1 MRISGLLYIFAILLF
16 LSGCQS
22 TEHTQLDLKPEFLDA
37 SFAGYEAI
45 TVESEKEIFALDSDA
60 KVFVNNLTVAK
71 NMVHAKNRNKV
82 MENLIRAIFNRSE
95 FNMIYDNGAN
105 TTASETFNNRAA
117 NCLSLSI
124 MTYAL
129 AKQAGF
135 EVTFQ
140 EIDIPEYWTR
150 KDGYSLINGHI
161 NLRIS
166 DASDSTMILLENR
179 TMVVDF
185 DPFSPKKYFPSNPV
199 NKQRVVAMFY
209 NNKGAEALVN
219 GDHLSAYSYLK
230 AAVQADIMFQDAWT
244 NLGILYRMAGHYDWA
259 EKTYEEALKLNQDN
273 LTIWEN
279 LAILHE
285 HQGRFELAQNIND
298 FVVKKRL
305 SNPYYH
311 FILGEQELEIGNYQ
325 NALSHY
331 KKAIKI
337 DESHHEFYF
346 GMAKAYAN
354 MGDSEQAMKYL
365 KRAKRHT
372 QINDLKDRY
381 QHKMDLF
388 AKL

>member
-1 MRISGLLYIFAILLF
+1 MRISGLLTIFAILLF

-22 TEHTQLDLKPEFLDA
+22 TEQAQVDLKPVFLDTA
-37 SFAGYEAI
+37 FSGYQAVP
-45 TVESEKEIFALDSDA
+45 VESEQEIFALDSDA

-82 MENLIRAIFNRSE
+82 MESLIRAIFNRSD

-135 EVTFQ
+135 DVRFQ

-166 DASDSTMILLENR
+166 DVSDTSMILLENR

-185 DPFSPKKYFPSNPV
+185 DPFSPKKYFPSTEV
-199 NKQRVVAMFY
+199 NKQRVVSMFY

-219 GDHLSAYSYLK
+219 GDHLTAYSYLK

-244 NLGILYRMAGHYDWA
+244 NLGILYRMAGHHDWA

-285 HQGRFELAQNIND
+285 HQGRYELAKNIQE
-298 FVVKKRL
+298 FVTQKRL
-305 SNPYYH
+305 RNPYYH
-311 FILGEQELEIGNYQ
+311 FILGEQELETGNFRE
-325 NALSHY
+325 ALAHY
-331 KKAIKI
+331 KKAISI

-346 GMAKAYAN
+346 GMAKAHAN
-354 MGDSEQAMKYL
+354 LGNSKQAMKYL
-365 KRAKRHT
+365 KRAKRNT
-372 QINDLKDRY
+372 QIDDLKDRY